1 MRGSDL
7 DALDRATLRFWRI
20 ANLVGWA
27 ACGALVFAPPWVLG
41 RQLGGRVSAV
51 ILAPLGI
58 IALVLVPYLAG
69 GVIGD
74 HIYRWPGW
82 VAAVAV
88 GAVNLWWFA
97 DSVAPSEVSW
107 DFAAVAF
114 VSLLISVSTARY
126 RWELRPRA
134 LRGTPSR

>member
-1 MRGSDL
+1 MPGADL
-7 DALDRATLRFWRI
+7 DALDRATLRLWRI
-20 ANLVGWA
+20 ANLGGWA
-27 ACGALVFAPPWVLG
+27 AGGALVFALPWVLG

-51 ILAPLGI
+51 ILVPLGI

-74 HIYRWPGW
+74 HVYRWPGW

-88 GAVNLWWFA
+88 GAVNLLWFA
-97 DSVAPSEVSW
+97 DSVAPSEESW

-126 RWELRPRA
+126 RWRLRPRA
-134 LRGTPSR
+134 LRGAPSR